1 MISRFKDFIKIS
13 FVQDVG
19 ILQVGKFLSIFLGA
33 IGSIILARLL
43 KPELYGT
50 YGLIFAFVGLVGIFM
65 NWGGMYAGLTLLADA
80 YTRKDKQE
88 IKNALTYF
96 LKITIL
102 ATCIIGVLS
111 FILAPFLTERLYDSS
126 QIGQWARIILLGVF
140 LSIIYSLLI
149 IVLQVVRKIKQ
160 LTILESFEK
169 IIHSLLPVLFA
180 FIGWGLV
187 GIVWG
192 HFISAFIFL
201 ILSIFIYSS
210 LVKKDELFP
219 SLREIF
225 LNFRKIKLSKYFNF
239 GFSIAFDKNLGRL
252 VSILPVI
259 FLGIFASTQEVGY
272 FKIAFS
278 YIAISSLILEP
289 ISRLLAVQLPKS
301 NANNLQTLKDHFKKT
316 TVYSGVISALLIIP
330 FTILAPYLVKFFYG
344 VEYIPSIELV
354 YWLSP
359 MMLVSGLGVGISAF
373 YRTVN
378 KMKTSIIINTS
389 HVILMILLVF
399 ILIRIY
405 SSTIAVILSL
415 VISVI
420 LSLIA
425 HLLVIKNIFK
435 YASKNN

>member
-187 GIVWG
+187 
-192 HFISAFIFL
+192 
-201 ILSIFIYSS
+201 
-210 LVKKDELFP
+210 
-219 SLREIF
+219 
-225 LNFRKIKLSKYFNF
+225 
-239 GFSIAFDKNLGRL
+239 
-252 VSILPVI
+252 
-259 FLGIFASTQEVGY
+259 
-272 FKIAFS
+272 
-278 YIAISSLILEP
+278 
-289 ISRLLAVQLPKS
+289 
-301 NANNLQTLKDHFKKT
+301 
-316 TVYSGVISALLIIP
+316 
-330 FTILAPYLVKFFYG
+330 
-344 VEYIPSIELV
+344 
-354 YWLSP
+354 
-359 MMLVSGLGVGISAF
+359 
-373 YRTVN
+373 
-378 KMKTSIIINTS
+378 
-389 HVILMILLVF
+389 
-399 ILIRIY
+399 
-405 SSTIAVILSL
+405 
-415 VISVI
+415 
-420 LSLIA
+420 
-425 HLLVIKNIFK
+425 
-435 YASKNN
+435 

>member
-1 MISRFKDFIKIS
+1 
-13 FVQDVG
+13 
-19 ILQVGKFLSIFLGA
+19 
-33 IGSIILARLL
+33 
-43 KPELYGT
+43 
-50 YGLIFAFVGLVGIFM
+50 
-65 NWGGMYAGLTLLADA
+65 
-80 YTRKDKQE
+80 
-88 IKNALTYF
+88 
-96 LKITIL
+96 
-102 ATCIIGVLS
+102 
-111 FILAPFLTERLYDSS
+111 
-126 QIGQWARIILLGVF
+126 
-140 LSIIYSLLI
+140 
-149 IVLQVVRKIKQ
+149 
-160 LTILESFEK
+160 
-169 IIHSLLPVLFA
+169 
-180 FIGWGLV
+180 
-187 GIVWG
+187 
-192 HFISAFIFL
+192 
-201 ILSIFIYSS
+201 
-210 LVKKDELFP
+210 
-219 SLREIF
+219 LREIF